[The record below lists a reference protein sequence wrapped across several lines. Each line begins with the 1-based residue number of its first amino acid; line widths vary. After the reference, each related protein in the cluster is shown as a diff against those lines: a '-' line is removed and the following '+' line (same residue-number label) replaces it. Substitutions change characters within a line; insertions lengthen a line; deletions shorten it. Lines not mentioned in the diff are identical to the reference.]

1 MKVFRGLPNAAARAP
16 CALAIGN
23 FDGVHLGH
31 QVLLSRLRDA
41 ASRLNLDAAVMT
53 FEPHPRAF
61 FAQLHGDITKA
72 PTRIAN
78 LRDNLNSLTKAG
90 VDRVIVEHFNAHFAA
105 LSPQDFIQKVLVEGL
120 HMKWLMV
127 GEDFRFGAKRAG
139 DIEMLIAAGK
149 DSGFEVETVAAVQD
163 KGTRISSSTVR
174 AALAVGDFNE
184 AKNLLGRHYFISG
197 HVVHGQ
203 KLGRTL
209 GFPTLNL
216 RVAHHRPA
224 VQGIFIVQVHGLAD
238 QPLPG
243 VASIGV
249 RPTVDD
255 SGRVLL
261 ETHVFDYSGNAYGK
275 VVQIEFLEKIRE
287 EEKYIDLV
295 TLTAAIERDAL
306 QARAYFGKHAISANS
321 TNPAKDRI

>member
-41 ASRLNLDAAVMT
+41 ATRLDLDAAVMT
-53 FEPHPRAF
+53 FEPHPRTY
-61 FAQLHGDITKA
+61 FAQLTGDLSKA

-78 LRDNLNSLTKAG
+78 LRDNLDSLNLAG
-90 VDRVIVEHFNAHFAA
+90 VDRVIVEHFNAHFAS

-120 HMKWLMV
+120 HVKWLMV
-127 GEDFRFGAKRAG
+127 GEDFRYGAKRAG
-139 DIEMLIAAGK
+139 DIAMLIAAGK
-149 DSGFEVETVAAVQD
+149 EYDFEVETLASVQD
-163 KGTRISSSTVR
+163 KGVRISSSAVR
-174 AALAVGDFNE
+174 AAIAAGDFAE
-184 AKNLLGRHYFISG
+184 AKNLLGRSYRISG

-216 RVAHHRPA
+216 RIAHHRPA
-224 VQGIFIVQVHGLAD
+224 LQGIFIVQVHGLAE
-238 QPLPG
+238 QPLAA
-243 VASIGV
+243 VASLGV

-275 VVQIEFLEKIRE
+275 VVQIEFLQKLRD
-287 EEKYIDLV
+287 EEKYIDLP
-295 TLTAAIERDAL
+295 TLTAAIERDAE
-306 QARAYFGKHAISANS
+306 QARAYFRNRANAAIAA
-321 TNPAKDRI
+321 TDRI

>member
-31 QVLLSRLRDA
+31 QVLLSRLREA
-41 ASRLNLDAAVMT
+41 ATRLNLEAAVMT
-53 FEPHPRAF
+53 FEPHPRSF
-61 FAQLHGDITKA
+61 FAQLLGDLSKA

-78 LRDNLNSLTKAG
+78 LRDNLDALTLAG

-120 HMKWLMV
+120 HVKWMMV
-127 GEDFRFGAKRAG
+127 GEDFRYGAKRAG
-139 DIEMLIAAGK
+139 DINMLSAAGK
-149 DSGFEVETVAAVQD
+149 EYGFEVEVLAAVQD
-163 KGTRISSSTVR
+163 KGVRISSSSVR
-174 AALAVGDFNE
+174 AAIAAGDFNE
-184 AKNLLGRHYFISG
+184 TQSLLGRSYRISG

-224 VQGIFIVQVHGLAD
+224 LQGIFVVQVHGLSES
-238 QPLPG
+238 PLPA
-243 VASIGV
+243 VASLGV

-255 SGRVLL
+255 SGHVLL

-275 VVQIEFLEKIRE
+275 VVQIEFLQKLRD
-287 EEKYIDLV
+287 EEKYVDLP
-295 TLTAAIERDAL
+295 TLTAAIERDAQ
-306 QARAYFGKHAISANS
+306 QARAYFEQRATASSAAISAS
-321 TNPAKDRI
+321 DRI